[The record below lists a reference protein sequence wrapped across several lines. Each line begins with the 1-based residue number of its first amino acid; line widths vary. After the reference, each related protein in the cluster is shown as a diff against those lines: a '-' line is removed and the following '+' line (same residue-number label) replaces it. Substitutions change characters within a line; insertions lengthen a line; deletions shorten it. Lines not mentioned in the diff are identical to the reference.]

1 MTLLIPSP
9 WRAAWAGVGLAL
21 LLGGAAEKAAR
32 PQPAAAPTAAPPAA
46 VAVPVAPPAALKS
59 AAPAAPASATAASAT
74 TATAPAPPPA
84 LVPPAQQAI
93 PHESFVMHNGL
104 RVILQQD
111 SRTPFVTVCVVYH
124 VGAYDEQPGKSGL
137 AHLFEHL
144 MFEGSR
150 GTLPRNALQTLN
162 QMGFVGA
169 NGVTDWEQT
178 YYYETVP
185 AINLESA
192 LWLEADRMGN
202 LTGAEDTIRQEDA
215 RNIVKNERR
224 QRIETLPYIAAEQ
237 ALATQLFAPPHPYS
251 RDIIGSFEDLDGAT
265 TKDLSAFYRTWYGPN
280 NATLVIIG
288 DIAPGEARQLV
299 SKYFGPLQRRGTPL
313 NQPWPPPPLPRAQRL
328 QVRDPL
334 ATTPVVLLGWPSPP
348 LYSQEDRVADLAE
361 VILQQ
366 RLHRRLVRTLGV
378 ASRVEVSQLSRVG
391 QSLFQINL
399 YARSAGQLTKA
410 QGLADAI
417 LEELRQDTATPEEVA
432 QARLRLVTSK
442 YWALESPLRRALSL
456 ASWTRF
462 HNGVDQFRETLA
474 GYQRI
479 TPADIGR
486 FTRET
491 LRPEARV
498 AVEVQPTRRQEP

>member
-1 MTLLIPSP
+1 
-9 WRAAWAGVGLAL
+9 
-21 LLGGAAEKAAR
+21 
-32 PQPAAAPTAAPPAA
+32 
-46 VAVPVAPPAALKS
+46 
-59 AAPAAPASATAASAT
+59 
-74 TATAPAPPPA
+74 
-84 LVPPAQQAI
+84 
-93 PHESFVMHNGL
+93 MHNGL

-111 SRTPFVTVCVVYH
+111 SRSPFVTVCVVYH

-150 GTLPRNALQTLN
+150 GTLPRNAFQTLN
-162 QMGFVGA
+162 QMGYVDA
-169 NGVTDWEQT
+169 NGATGWEQT

-192 LWLEADRMGN
+192 LWLEADRMVN

-215 RNIVKNERR
+215 RNVVKNERR
-224 QRIETLPYIAAEQ
+224 ERIETQPYIAAEM
-237 ALATQLFAPPHPYS
+237 ALAMQLFAPPHPYS
-251 RDIIGSFEDLDGAT
+251 RYLIGSFDDLDGAT
-265 TKDLSAFYRTWYGPN
+265 TKDLSEFYRTWYGPN
-280 NATLVIIG
+280 NATLVIVG
-288 DIAPGEARQLV
+288 DIVPGEARQLV
-299 SKYFGPLQRRGTPL
+299 SKYFSPLQRRGTPL
-313 NQPWPPPPLPRAQRL
+313 NQQWPPPPLPRTSRL
-328 QVRDPL
+328 QVKDPL
-334 ATTPVVLLGWPSPP
+334 ATTPAVFIGWPSPP
-348 LYSQEDRVADLAE
+348 LYSQEDRIADVTVA
-361 VILQQ
+361 ILQQ

-378 ASRVEVSQLSRVG
+378 ASRVNVWQLSRIG
-391 QSLFQINL
+391 QSLFQITL
-399 YARSAGQLTKA
+399 FARNASQLTKA

-432 QARLRLVTSK
+432 QARLQLVTDR
-442 YWALESPLRRALSL
+442 YWALESPLSRALSL
-456 ASWTRF
+456 ARWTRY
-462 HNGVDQFRETLA
+462 HQGVDEFRETLA